1 MEISKDINDYIPE
14 LIKILNIRNDFL
26 SLKELRTKNLVINN
40 KNITDVVYSRSLTDD
55 QKISKLKQYFGDRP
69 ELAQKIIDTL
79 NGKPI
84 VDDFPGFAPA
94 PSASADDAV
103 SPTGAPADDSA
114 EYGNHRINISSDKD
128 KTRMLIQE
136 LRRDNMLTIDDPN
149 KNEVI
154 SMLESTPEMLE
165 FRGDDLVLVHS
176 YYSKAS
182 QFLTRDKKICDK
194 SKKVVDFLNKYYT
207 SKQIKKIV
215 RLTDK
220 LQNKCLPSGNTLYDD
235 AVFSRVPNK
244 FPEVMGGSKS
254 RRRHHRHRKP
264 ARKTHRRRGHGHG
277 RGCTHKSKS
286 KSKRQIRA
294 RKYKKNT
301 YKRCK

>member
-40 KNITDVVYSRSLTDD
+40 KNITDVVYSMSLTDD

-84 VDDFPGFAPA
+84 VYDFPGFAPA

-128 KTRMLIQE
+128 KTRMLITE
-136 LRRDNMLTIDDPN
+136 LRDANIDDTN
-149 KNEVI
+149 KEKEEVI
-154 SMLESTPEMLE
+154 SMLESTPGMLE
-165 FRGDDLVLVHS
+165 FRGDNLVLVHS

-182 QFLTRDKKICDK
+182 QILTRDKKICDK
-194 SKKVVDFLNKYYT
+194 SKKVVDFLKKYY
-207 SKQIKKIV
+207 SSQKIV
-215 RLTDK
+215 SLTDELK
-220 LQNKCLPSGNTLYDD
+220 TKCSRYMSPTELMSDD
-235 AVFSRVPNK
+235 IQPEKIVPAS
-244 FPEVMGGSKS
+244 VVDVLGGSKS
-254 RRRHHRHRKP
+254 RRRHRRHRKP
-264 ARKTHRRRGHGHG
+264 VRKTRRGRG
-277 RGCTHKSKS
+277 RGRGRTHKSKS

>member
-1 MEISKDINDYIPE
+1 MLAI
-14 LIKILNIRNDFL
+14 
-26 SLKELRTKNLVINN
+26 KNL
-40 KNITDVVYSRSLTDD
+40 
-55 QKISKLKQYFGDRP
+55 
-69 ELAQKIIDTL
+69 L
-79 NGKPI
+79 NPNQNA
-84 VDDFPGFAPA
+84 VPAAVPTYAAPA
-94 PSASADDAV
+94 ASPTYAAPAAADDDTPIYAAAAAA
-103 SPTGAPADDSA
+103 PTYEEDD
-114 EYGNHRINISSDKD
+114 NPIINISSDKQ

-220 LQNKCLPSGNTLYDD
+220 LQNKCLPSGNMFEHTLYDD

>member
-194 SKKVVDFLNKYYT
+194 SKKSWTF
-207 SKQIKKIV
+207 
-215 RLTDK
+215 
-220 LQNKCLPSGNTLYDD
+220 
-235 AVFSRVPNK
+235 
-244 FPEVMGGSKS
+244 
-254 RRRHHRHRKP
+254 
-264 ARKTHRRRGHGHG
+264 
-277 RGCTHKSKS
+277 
-286 KSKRQIRA
+286 
-294 RKYKKNT
+294 
-301 YKRCK
+301 